1 MGHEATAHMSQFQF
15 SPANT
20 TSHAQHLFRRFRT
33 YDTWTSSACQEHFV
47 LMDTLAQSLR
57 RRAEELGL
65 SHAEVARRVGVSER
79 RYGHYVAG
87 RNEPDLATLLRIAG
101 VLQTSPN
108 VLLGFDT
115 EPEKSKRRLLIDRL
129 TAAASA
135 MDERELEV
143 TVIQAEAVAAR

>member
-1 MGHEATAHMSQFQF
+1 
-15 SPANT
+15 
-20 TSHAQHLFRRFRT
+20 
-33 YDTWTSSACQEHFV
+33 
-47 LMDTLAQSLR
+47 MDTLAQSLR

-115 EPEKSKRRLLIDRL
+115 EPEKSERRVLIDRL
-129 TAAASA
+129 NAAAQA
-135 MDERELEV
+135 MDDRELEI
-143 TVIQAEAVAAR
+143 TIIQAEAVAAM